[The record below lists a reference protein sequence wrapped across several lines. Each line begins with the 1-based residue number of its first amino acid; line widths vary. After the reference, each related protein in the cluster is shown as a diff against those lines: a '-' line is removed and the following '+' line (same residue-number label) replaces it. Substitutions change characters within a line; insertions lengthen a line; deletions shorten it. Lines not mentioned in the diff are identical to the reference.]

1 MAYSGTMVAAGR
13 GTGVV
18 TATGPATELGRIS
31 RMPLELHT
39 LATPLTLL
47 MKRFGKILSIVIVR
61 LAVGVLAVFLPVG
74 AGKAHFRRF
83 GAAR

>member
-1 MAYSGTMVAAGR
+1 LRSGDCA
-13 GTGVV
+13 
-18 TATGPATELGRIS
+18 GPATELGRIS
-31 RMPLELHT
+31 RMTLELQT

-74 AGKAHFRRF
+74 AEKAHFRRF